1 MMSAVGGTKRIEAR
15 FAELRSKG
23 LTGLI
28 TFITAGDPDPETSLE
43 ICKALVKSGADV
55 IELGMP
61 FTDPMA
67 DGPAIQKGNLRALK
81 SKTTVSRT
89 LEIIRSFRELDI
101 NTPIILMG
109 YYNPIYSYGVEKF
122 LSDALDSGCDGL
134 IVVDIPPEEDEELC
148 VPTHTAGMSFIRL
161 ATPTTD
167 ELRLPAVL
175 KNTSGFLYY
184 VSMAGITGVGSPD
197 PKEVKKS
204 VNRIRRATDLPI
216 AVGFGIRTSE
226 QAQTIA
232 EFADAAVVGSAFVE
246 CIGNSIETGVD
257 ILDSISKLAGEL
269 SSGINSA
276 QKKKQGA

>member
-148 VPTHTAGMSFIRL
+148 VPAHTAGMSFIRL

-184 VSMAGITGVGSPD
+184 VSVMGTTGQKSANVS
-197 PKEVKKS
+197 ELQKS
-204 VNRIRRATDLPI
+204 VN
-216 AVGFGIRTSE
+216 
-226 QAQTIA
+226 
-232 EFADAAVVGSAFVE
+232 FV
-246 CIGNSIETGVD
+246 NKS
-257 ILDSISKLAGEL
+257 
-269 SSGINSA
+269 
-276 QKKKQGA
+276 